1 MIELRNLSV
10 KAGKFN
16 LNDISLRIEDGQY
29 CILVGP
35 SGAGKTVLLETISG
49 IRRLQHGDI
58 LVDGQSIN
66 LVAPE
71 KRQFSLVYQDCV
83 LFPHLSV
90 FDNIAFGL
98 KVRKQPAR
106 QIAAE
111 VQSMAELLNIQP
123 LLQRQ
128 TLTLSGGERNKI
140 ALARSLI
147 LKPRLLLLDEPL
159 SALDPQ
165 SRELLQAELALIN
178 RRTGVSV
185 IHVTH
190 EFKEA
195 MALGQRVAVIHQGR
209 IAQCG
214 SASEVFRH
222 PVSEYVAQF
231 VQMRNIFSGQIVDAG
246 RDKVFRSGP
255 IEFAVLS
262 KSLKARLAG
271 IHPDAI
277 SISLRQPQEPGCC
290 SISGIAGAVVDQ
302 GSSLL
307 VEVNTPLRFQ
317 VLISR
322 RDLENLNLSPEQNVF
337 LSFKPED
344 VQLFE

>member
-1 MIELRNLSV
+1 VIELRNLSV

-16 LNDISLRIEDGQY
+16 LKDISLHIEDGQY

-35 SGAGKTVLLETISG
+35 SGSGKTVLLETISG
-49 IRRLQHGDI
+49 IRRPQQGDV

-90 FDNIAFGL
+90 LDNIAFGL
-98 KVRKQPAR
+98 KVRNQPAHR
-106 QIAAE
+106 IAAE

-128 TLTLSGGERNKI
+128 TMTLSGGERNKI

-165 SRELLQAELALIN
+165 SRELLQAELASIN

-195 MALGQRVAVIHQGR
+195 MALGQQVAVMHQGR

-222 PVSEYVAQF
+222 PASEYVARF
-231 VQMRNIFSGQIVDAG
+231 VQMRNIFHGQIIDSGQN
-246 RDKVFRSGP
+246 KVFRSGQ
-255 IEFAVLS
+255 IEFAVPGKSRNASLS
-262 KSLKARLAG
+262 G

-277 SISLRQPQEPGCC
+277 SISVKQPIEPGCC
-290 SISGIAGAVVDQ
+290 SLAGITGAVVDQ

-322 RDLENLNLSPEQNVF
+322 RELESLNLTGEQNVF